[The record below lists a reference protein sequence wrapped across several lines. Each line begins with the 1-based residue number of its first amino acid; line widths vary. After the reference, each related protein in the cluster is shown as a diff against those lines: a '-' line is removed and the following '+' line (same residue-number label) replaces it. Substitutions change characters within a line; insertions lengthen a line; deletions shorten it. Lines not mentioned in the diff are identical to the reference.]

1 MSAQN
6 LAEQVKSDIQGLQ
19 SSLGDLQSSVRLTD
33 IRDSLE
39 DLGTTVNGLDRRIK
53 SLREKGYAFEK
64 ELEEQAKDFLQEWKA
79 IKPGLEE
86 AIKKETE
93 DLGRSLRPLE
103 TQITQLA
110 GDSRKAPVLSP
121 LVKKVKSQVEALEG
135 KVEAVE
141 RSIRGEFD
149 QFLSEVGQLKNH
161 LYKLEW
167 MLTELSEATFKM
179 LATESGIM
187 AVKAVWASGEKQT
200 KEDPEG
206 VLYLTDQRIIF
217 EQKEKVATKKV
228 LFVATEKELVQETH
242 WETPVV
248 LVEEVKARKEG
259 FLNKDDYIELRFAS
273 GAPYDVVHLHIW
285 QRGDEWVSLIN
296 RAKASEFDQ
305 SRAIPIDKAVIEK
318 VKNAP
323 TQCPECGGA
332 VNQPILRG
340 MDSITCEYCGVP
352 IRW

>member
-64 ELEEQAKDFLQEWKA
+64 ELEEQAKDFLQEWKGIA
-79 IKPGLEE
+79 PGLEE
-86 AIKKETE
+86 GIKKEAD

-103 TQITQLA
+103 IQITQLA
-110 GDSRKAPVLSP
+110 GDTRKAPVLSP
-121 LVKKVKSQVEALEG
+121 LVKKAKSQVEALEG
-135 KVEAVE
+135 RVEAVE
-141 RSIRGEFD
+141 RDIRGGYD
-149 QFLSEVGQLKNH
+149 QFEGEVQKLKNH

-167 MLTELSEATFKM
+167 MLTELSEASFDL

-187 AVKAVWASGEKQT
+187 AVKAVWAKGGKQT

-228 LFVATEKELVQETH
+228 LFVATEKELVQETY
-242 WETPVV
+242 WKIPVI
-248 LVEEVKARKEG
+248 LIEEAKARKEG

-273 GAPYDVVHLHIW
+273 GAPFDVLHLHIW
-285 QRGDEWVSLIN
+285 QRGDEWVSLLN
-296 RAKASEFDQ
+296 RAKAADFDQ
-305 SRAIPIDKAVIEK
+305 ARAIPIDKAVIEK
-318 VKNAP
+318 IKNAP
-323 TQCPECGGA
+323 TQCPECGGT

>member
-6 LAEQVKSDIQGLQ
+6 LAEQVKSDIQSLR
-19 SSLGDLQSSVRLTD
+19 SSLGDLQGSVRLTD

-39 DLGTTVNGLDRRIK
+39 DLGSTINGLDRRIK

-64 ELEEQAKDFLQEWKA
+64 ELEEQAKDFLKDWKA
-79 IKPGLEE
+79 IAPGLDE
-86 AIKKETE
+86 AINRETE
-93 DLGRSLRPLE
+93 ELSRELRPLE
-103 TQITQLA
+103 IQITQLA
-110 GDSRKAPVLSP
+110 GDNRNATVLQP
-121 LVKKVKSQVEALEG
+121 LVKKVKSQVETLEG
-135 KVEAVE
+135 RVEAVE
-141 RSIRGEFD
+141 RDIRGGYDHFSSD
-149 QFLSEVGQLKNH
+149 VHQLEYH
-161 LYKLEW
+161 LGKLEW
-167 MLTELSEATFKM
+167 TLTELSEASFDL

-242 WETPVV
+242 WEVPVV
-248 LVEEVKARKEG
+248 LLEEAKARKEG

-273 GAPYDVVHLHIW
+273 GAPHDLIHLHIW
-285 QRGDEWVSLIN
+285 QRGDEWVAMLN
-296 RAKASEFDQ
+296 RAKAREYDQ
-305 SRAIPIDKAVIEK
+305 TRAIPIDKAVAEK

-323 TQCPECGGA
+323 TQCPECGGEIK
-332 VNQPILRG
+332 QPILRG
-340 MDSITCEYCGVP
+340 MDTITCEYCGVTV
-352 IRW
+352 RW